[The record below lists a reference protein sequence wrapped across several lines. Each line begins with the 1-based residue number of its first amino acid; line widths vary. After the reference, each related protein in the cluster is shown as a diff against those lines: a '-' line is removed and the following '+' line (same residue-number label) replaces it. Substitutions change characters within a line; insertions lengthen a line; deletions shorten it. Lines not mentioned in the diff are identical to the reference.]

1 MDPKQ
6 PMPATGGEISS
17 RIGIRFYR
25 YRGIIKR
32 YWWVLAITVG
42 LGLVYQAWVLF
53 NKPTCYVSYG
63 KLSVRETG
71 GDQNSLARTND
82 PSWYG
87 TIVKTIESPAVHERA
102 VKSVA
107 VMRPDYE
114 PLANSAEVTAENEAN
129 TYFFKVTGIGPNP
142 EFTQF
147 FTDRVMEAF
156 MEMRREE
163 SRDMMQGNIQQ
174 LVQQSEAERARIEQA
189 QTEMNKF
196 VDENNVPF
204 IEQQAEQIAADLAD
218 ARKTREA
225 LTQEVNLYQTL
236 DSGSLLNNPGGGG
249 GGSTKRP
256 GADNDTRSDKLS
268 DKQQELAIKED
279 ELKERAVIWKPA
291 HPRYQLLV
299 EEIDKLKIAIRVLND
314 QAEKGRSAALARL
327 KLEVI
332 AKDKSITELEEKA
345 RAFSKITAKYN
356 TFKQEVQ
363 RREALY
369 NQTRETHDKLLLTN
383 GVPEILAFQQ
393 KATVAIKENRGVV
406 KGLLVGIIGGLLLGL
421 AILFVMDRADDRFA
435 SSTEMIEQFSEPI
448 LAQLPDVADSR
459 TNTGLPLL
467 LAEDERYMYA
477 EAYRSL
483 RSSLIFMPN
492 QQELKT
498 LIVTSAIP
506 NEGKSTIASNLAIT
520 MSNAGVRVLL
530 VDADLRRGDIAALFD
545 TDGRQGLSN
554 ILRSEVPWQ
563 SCVKT
568 PRGDKL
574 HVIPRGPVTNQSS
587 ELLLLPIL
595 PKLLEE
601 WKTTFDLVIFN
612 TAPILATDDTPTIAP
627 NFDGTLMVIRASFT
641 SARLTRNALNALYQ
655 RQVNVLGLILNCVDT
670 DLPDYYYYRYPKYYA
685 A

>member
-1 MDPKQ
+1 MDAKQ
-6 PMPATGGEISS
+6 PTPATGGEISS
-17 RIGIRFYR
+17 RVGIRFYR

-42 LGLVYQAWVLF
+42 LGLVYEAWVLF
-53 NKPTCYVSYG
+53 NKPTRYVSYG

-71 GDQNSLARTND
+71 GDQNSRARTND

-107 VMRPDYE
+107 VLRPDYE

-129 TYFFKVTGIGPNP
+129 TYFFKVTGNGPNP

-174 LVQQSEAERARIEQA
+174 LVQQSEAERARIDQA
-189 QTEMNKF
+189 QLEMNKF
-196 VDENNVPF
+196 VEDNNVPF
-204 IEQQAEQIAADLAD
+204 IEQQAEQIAANLAD

-225 LTQEVNLYQTL
+225 LTQDVNLYTTL
-236 DSGSLLNNPGGGG
+236 DSGALLNNPASSGGGG
-249 GGSTKRP
+249 
-256 GADNDTRSDKLS
+256 TRSDKLS

-279 ELKERAVIWKPA
+279 ELKERSAIWKPA

-299 EEIDKLKIAIRVLND
+299 EEIDKLKISIRVLND

-345 RAFSKITAKYN
+345 RTFSKIMAKYS
-356 TFKQEVQ
+356 TLKQEVQ

-393 KATVAIKENRGVV
+393 KATVATKENRGVV
-406 KGLLVGIIGGLLLGL
+406 KGLLTGIIGGLLLGL

-520 MSNAGVRVLL
+520 MSNAGARVLL
-530 VDADLRRGDIAALFD
+530 VDADLRRGNIAALFD

-563 SCVKT
+563 NCVKT

-601 WKTTFDLVIFN
+601 WKATFDLVIFN